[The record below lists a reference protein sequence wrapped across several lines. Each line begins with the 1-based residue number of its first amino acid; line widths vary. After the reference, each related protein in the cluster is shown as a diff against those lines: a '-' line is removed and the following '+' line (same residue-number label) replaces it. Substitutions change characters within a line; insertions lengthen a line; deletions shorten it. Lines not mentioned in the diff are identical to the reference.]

1 MLLMVDDPSA
11 STFNVADAAALD
23 GRRATVADQDG
34 NAFGRATLRALS
46 PAAIRL
52 EDRDDFAPADRYFI
66 RDSRAVQGLAIRLR
80 EAEIRPEQAAF
91 RERVGEAWGWRCAVT
106 GEAVR
111 EVLDAA
117 HLPGSSWRA
126 GHNAAT
132 DGILLRADLHRLLDA
147 GLLRIESGIVRVSVG
162 SYAKFD
168 GQAVAP
174 PVGDRKEAEGGTES
188 RPEGTLQRAS

>member
-1 MLLMVDDPSA
+1 MLLSVDDTTA
-11 STFNVADAAALD
+11 SLFNVQDATALD
-23 GRRATVADQDG
+23 GRRATIASRDG
-34 NAFGRATLRALS
+34 NAVARATLRAVS

-66 RDSRAVQGLAIRLR
+66 RASGGVHGLAVRVR

-91 RERVGEAWGWRCAVT
+91 RDRVGDVWGWRCAIT

-117 HLPGSSWRA
+117 HLPGTSWRA
-126 GHNAAT
+126 GHNAAV

-147 GLLRIESGIVRVSVG
+147 GLLRIDDGVVRVSVG
-162 SYAKFD
+162 SYAEFD
-168 GQAVAP
+168 GRTVEQP
-174 PVGDRKEAEGGTES
+174 PGRG
-188 RPEGTLQRAS
+188 